1 MQLQAPHWCKHEDAV
16 HVHKNHSSYFLYEQT
31 LGQDTYFGRKFF
43 YKAKSGQRIVPVLA
57 CYSDTQKNILTSNV
71 NQFSRLGDVM
81 NLLDMLVSSRHPNSV
96 SPLISAHAEA
106 AIPLN
111 LGKRIFEDIARKI
124 RDN

>member
-1 MQLQAPHWCKHEDAV
+1 
-16 HVHKNHSSYFLYEQT
+16 
-31 LGQDTYFGRKFF
+31 
-43 YKAKSGQRIVPVLA
+43 VPVLA

>member
-1 MQLQAPHWCKHEDAV
+1 MKFTLCHWCKHEDAV

-31 LGQDTYFGRKFF
+31 SGQDTYFGRKFF

>member
-1 MQLQAPHWCKHEDAV
+1 
-16 HVHKNHSSYFLYEQT
+16 
-31 LGQDTYFGRKFF
+31 
-43 YKAKSGQRIVPVLA
+43 
-57 CYSDTQKNILTSNV
+57 
-71 NQFSRLGDVM
+71 M

-111 LGKRIFEDIARKI
+111 LGKRIFEDIAREI

>member
-1 MQLQAPHWCKHEDAV
+1 M
-16 HVHKNHSSYFLYEQT
+16 
-31 LGQDTYFGRKFF
+31 
-43 YKAKSGQRIVPVLA
+43 PVLA

>member
-1 MQLQAPHWCKHEDAV
+1 
-16 HVHKNHSSYFLYEQT
+16 
-31 LGQDTYFGRKFF
+31 
-43 YKAKSGQRIVPVLA
+43 
-57 CYSDTQKNILTSNV
+57 
-71 NQFSRLGDVM
+71 M

-96 SPLISAHAEA
+96 SPLISAHAET